1 MGKDIKAPVSEVITK
16 KSIAIK
22 CVKGKTVKK
31 VVGVKPVCPSG
42 YKKVAA

>member
-1 MGKDIKAPVSEVITK
+1 VTPK
-16 KSIAIK
+16 KSVAIK

-42 YKKVAA
+42 YKKVAV

>member
-1 MGKDIKAPVSEVITK
+1 MGKDLKAPVADAVIK
-16 KSIAIK
+16 KLITIK

-42 YKKVAA
+42 YKKVAV